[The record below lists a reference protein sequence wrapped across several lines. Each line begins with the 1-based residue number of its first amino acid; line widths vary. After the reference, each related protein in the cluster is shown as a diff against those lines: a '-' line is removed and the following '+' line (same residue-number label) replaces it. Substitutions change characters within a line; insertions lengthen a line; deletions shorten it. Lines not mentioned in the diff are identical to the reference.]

1 MWSALLPS
9 VEDMELGEFPMISQ
23 EVIWKVFFI
32 LLLGAVGIPILLKA
46 MGKLLKKSQKLASL
60 EHYIL
65 STLKIGLW
73 FFVILM
79 VADALGIPVNSI
91 FALLGVVGI
100 AVSLALQNTLSNFA
114 GGLQVL
120 ASQPFQVG
128 DYIETDQG
136 SGTVVDI
143 GLAYSKLATVDN
155 KEILIPNALMAGM
168 KIVNYTASGVR
179 RVDLLFSA
187 SYDAPTAEVRSA
199 ILEVVDT
206 LPQVHQDP
214 PPIVYL
220 SQFADHAIV
229 YSLRVWTDVDQY
241 WDLYY
246 TLMEEV
252 RESFARHNISIPYPQ
267 MTLHLAETAKNTI
280 VSLDKEN
287 TVEE

>member
-1 MWSALLPS
+1 MWTALLPT
-9 VEDMELGEFPMISQ
+9 VGELEVQDLPMISQ
-23 EVIWKVFFI
+23 EIIWKVFFL
-32 LLLGAVGIPILLKA
+32 LLLGALGIPFLLKG
-46 MGKLLKKSQKLASL
+46 MGKLLQKSQKLASL
-60 EHYIL
+60 EHYII
-65 STLKIGLW
+65 STSKIALW

-155 KEILIPNALMAGM
+155 KEILIPNALMAAT

-187 SYDAPTAEVRSA
+187 SYDAPTATVRSA
-199 ILEVVDT
+199 IMEVVNK

-214 PPIVYL
+214 PPVVYL

-229 YSLRVWTDVDQY
+229 YSLRVWTDVEQY
-241 WDLYY
+241 WELYY
-246 TLMEEV
+246 SLMEEV
-252 RESFARHNISIPYPQ
+252 RESFATHNITIPYPQ
-267 MTLHLAETAKNTI
+267 MTLHLGESLKKSTGELKKNIT
-280 VSLDKEN
+280 
-287 TVEE
+287 EEL